1 MTKKLIVCVNYR
13 HDKTQ
18 PSCASRGSLQI
29 AEALRQGIEERDLD
43 VDLETF
49 CCLGR
54 CDKGPNLRI
63 APGGE
68 FRHGVKLE
76 DVPEILDALTS
87 NADA

>member
-29 AEALRQGIEERDLD
+29 ADALRQGIEDRELE
-43 VDLETF
+43 VELETF
-49 CCLGR
+49 CCLGQ
-54 CDKGPNLRI
+54 CAKGPNLRI

-68 FRHGVKLE
+68 FMHGVALD
-76 DVPEILDALTS
+76 DVPTILDKLAIEL
-87 NADA
+87 N